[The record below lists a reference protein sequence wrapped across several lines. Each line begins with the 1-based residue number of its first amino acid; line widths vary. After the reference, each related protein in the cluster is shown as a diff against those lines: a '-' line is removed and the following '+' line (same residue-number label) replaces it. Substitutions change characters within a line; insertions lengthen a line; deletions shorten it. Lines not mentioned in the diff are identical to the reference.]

1 MTRFASGSL
10 PRYILQRVLLVL
22 PMIWVILTLVFIV
35 LRVAPGDPVSAALG
49 DRLDAEALDQR
60 REALGYNDPLILQYW
75 NYLVSVAKLDFGT
88 TFSDNRPVLEV
99 MRDNGGATLSLTLSA
114 FLIALLVGIPLGLL
128 AGRYRDTV
136 PDVLIR
142 LFGIVS
148 YAAPIFFVGYL
159 LQLYVARPLGLP
171 TSGAAGVETVFY
183 MERDGLNKTHI
194 ILVDAF
200 LAFLGGNSYY
210 IEDVL
215 KHLLLPAVTLGLLI
229 CGVFIRLVRVN
240 ILQTMQ
246 SDYVEAAEARGI
258 SRGKVT
264 RRHAFRNALVPV
276 ITVIGLQFA
285 LLLGGAVLTESTFNW
300 PGLGDKLVG
309 YINERDYVAVQGIV
323 TIFAI
328 AVVLI
333 SVLVDI
339 VNALIDPRVRY

>member
-10 PRYILQRVLLVL
+10 PRYILQRILLVI
-22 PMIWVILTLVFIV
+22 PMIWVILTLVFLV

-49 DRLDAEALDQR
+49 GKLNDEALDQR
-60 REALGYNDPLILQYW
+60 REALGFNDPILVQYW
-75 NYLVSVAKLDFGT
+75 DYLSAVVRLDFGT
-88 TFSDNRPVLEV
+88 TFSDNQPILRVI
-99 MRDNGGATLSLTLSA
+99 RDNGGATLSLTLAA
-114 FLIALLVGIPLGLL
+114 FLVALILGLPLGML
-128 AGRYRDTV
+128 AGRYRDSV
-136 PDVLIR
+136 PDAVIR
-142 LFGIVS
+142 VFGILT

-159 LQLYVARPLGLP
+159 LQAYAAQPLGLP
-171 TSGAAGVETVFY
+171 TSGAASPITVFTV
-183 MERDGLNKTHI
+183 EPKTHI
-194 ILVDAF
+194 LLVDVF
-200 LAFLGGNSYY
+200 LSGDDAA

-215 KHLLLPAVTLGLLI
+215 KHLVLPATTLGLLI

-240 ILQTMQ
+240 IMQTMQ

-276 ITVIGLQFA
+276 ITVVGLQFA
-285 LLLGGAVLTESTFNW
+285 LLLGGAVLTERTFNW
-300 PGLGDKLVG
+300 PGLGDKLVD
-309 YINERDYVAVQGIV
+309 YINDRDYGAVQGII

>member
-1 MTRFASGSL
+1 MTQSGSGSL
-10 PRYILQRVLLVL
+10 PRYLLQRVLLVI
-22 PMIWVILTLVFIV
+22 PMIWVILTLVFVV

-49 DRLDAEALDQR
+49 GKLDADALAQR
-60 REALGYNDPLILQYW
+60 REALGFNRPLIAQYGD
-75 NYLVSVAKLDFGT
+75 YLASVLHLDFGT
-88 TFSDNRPVLEV
+88 TFSDNQPVLNV
-99 MRDNGGATLSLTLSA
+99 VRDNGGATLSLTIAA
-114 FLIALLVGIPLGLL
+114 FAIALLVGIPLGLV

-136 PDVLIR
+136 PDIAIR
-142 LFGIVS
+142 LFGILS
-148 YAAPIFFVGYL
+148 YAAPIFFVGFL
-159 LQLYVARPLGLP
+159 MQVYVARPLGLP
-171 TSGAAGVETVFY
+171 TSGAASPITLFTV
-183 MERDGLNKTHI
+183 KPVTHI
-194 ILVDAF
+194 LLIDVFLSGDAT
-200 LAFLGGNSYY
+200 AIG
-210 IEDVL
+210 DVM

-258 SRGKVT
+258 AQRLVT

-300 PGLGDKLVG
+300 PGLGQKLVT
-309 YINERDYVAVQGIV
+309 YINQRDYGAVQGII
-323 TIFAI
+323 TIFAV

-333 SVLVDI
+333 SVVVDV